1 MSFHMMIRRSI
12 LIGALFAM
20 IGAPSPAPAADTVKV
35 AAISRTFF
43 YLPLW
48 IAVRQGFMKAEDL
61 DVQIEILDNSDQ
73 VNAML
78 RTGEVRIVVR
88 TTEAAMIDAYH
99 GGNLRVIAGGI
110 SKLPHF
116 LIAQPRFKTLAD
128 LRGANFGILAEK
140 EGTTAIIKDIAKA
153 AGLGP
158 NDYKLSIVGGSP
170 ARWRLLKEGKID
182 AGLQPIPNS
191 YEAEDAG
198 FSNLGAALNFAPD
211 WQFTSV
217 NVDRIWAEQN
227 RSLVVR
233 FLKGLQRGR
242 DFMNSNPTETAK
254 IGAEELRTTVAMT
267 TRMLVDIEKY
277 GMLDPQTAL
286 NVPGLRKVFD
296 TLQAAGDIDAG
307 RRFELGVFADFSYWE
322 QSHPNAD
329 PVVTGT
335 IPAARP

>member
-1 MSFHMMIRRSI
+1 MSLQLLRRGV
-12 LIGALFAM
+12 LMGALFTIIATL
-20 IGAPSPAPAADTVKV
+20 PPASATEAVKV
-35 AAISRTFF
+35 AIISRTVF

-48 IAVRQGFMKAEDL
+48 IAARQGFMKDEGL
-61 DVQIEILDNSDQ
+61 DVDIAILDNSDQ

-78 RTGEVRIVVR
+78 RAGEARIVVR

-99 GGNLRVIAGGI
+99 GGNLRVIAGGT

-116 LIAQPRFKTLAD
+116 LIAQPRIKTLAD
-128 LRGANFGILAEK
+128 LRGANLGILAEK

-158 NDYKLSIVGGSP
+158 DDYKLSIVGGSP

-198 FSNLGAALNFAPD
+198 FTNLGAALNFVPD

-217 NVDRIWAEQN
+217 NVDHLWAAQN
-227 RSLVVR
+227 RKLVVG

-242 DFMNSNPTETAK
+242 DFMRTNPAESAK
-254 IGAEELRTTVAMT
+254 IGAEELRTTVPMT
-267 TRMLVDIEKY
+267 TRMLSDIDKY

-286 NVPGLRKVFD
+286 NIPGLRKVFD
-296 TLQAAGDIDAG
+296 TLQAAGDIPAD
-307 RRFELGVFADFSYWE
+307 RRFELGVFVDFSYWE
-322 QSHPNAD
+322 QSHPEAD

-335 IPAARP
+335 VPAPRQQ

>member
-1 MSFHMMIRRSI
+1 MSLQLLRRGV
-12 LIGALFAM
+12 LMGALFTV
-20 IGAPSPAPAADTVKV
+20 IGTSLPAAAAETVKV
-35 AAISRTFF
+35 AIISRTFF

-48 IAVRQGFMKAEDL
+48 IATRQGFMKDEGL
-61 DVQIEILDNSDQ
+61 DVQIAILDNSDQ

-78 RTGEVRIVVR
+78 RTGEARIVVR

-116 LIAQPRFKTLAD
+116 LITQPRIKTLAD

-140 EGTTAIIKDIAKA
+140 EGTTAIIKDITKA

-170 ARWRLLKEGKID
+170 ARWKLLKEGKID

-198 FSNLGAALNFAPD
+198 FTNLGAALNFVPD

-217 NVDRIWAEQN
+217 NVDRLWAGQN
-227 RSLVVR
+227 RSQVVS

-242 DFMNSNPTETAK
+242 DFMRTNPAESAK
-254 IGAEELRTTVAMT
+254 IGPRSCA
-267 TRMLVDIEKY
+267 
-277 GMLDPQTAL
+277 PQS
-286 NVPGLRKVFD
+286 
-296 TLQAAGDIDAG
+296 Q
-307 RRFELGVFADFSYWE
+307 
-322 QSHPNAD
+322 
-329 PVVTGT
+329 
-335 IPAARP
+335 